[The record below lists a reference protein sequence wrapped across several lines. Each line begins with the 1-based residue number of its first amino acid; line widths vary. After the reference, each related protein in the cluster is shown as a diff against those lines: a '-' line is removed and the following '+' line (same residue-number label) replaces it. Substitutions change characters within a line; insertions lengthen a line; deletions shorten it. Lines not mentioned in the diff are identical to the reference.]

1 MNNKRVAIGLM
12 QMCMSQR
19 LRRRRVAA
27 GSGFIAHACN
37 CSQVSCP
44 RAGACYW
51 HCRGLMR
58 FEQ

>member
-27 GSGFIAHACN
+27 GSGFTAHACN
-37 CSQVSCP
+37 VVVRSAALAQVHATGI
-44 RAGACYW
+44 AGY
-51 HCRGLMR
+51 
-58 FEQ
+58 